1 MSWASTGNLGNVNK
15 LVGRCTLVF
24 AAACLFPTLSGASSK
39 TAIRFEDVAEA
50 LGIRIQN
57 VSGSADKKYIVESTG
72 SGACFFDYDGD
83 GFIDLYVVNGATF
96 EREAGP
102 DGPHDVLYR
111 NRDGVSFEDVTEKAG
126 VEDRGW
132 GGGCA
137 VGDFDNDGDPDLF
150 ITNFGENAF
159 YVNRGDGTF
168 VERTSEAGFSDS
180 RPSSSAAFGDLDG
193 DGFLD
198 LVVGTYLQF
207 ELGITPGIGSGE
219 CFYQG
224 VETFCGPDGVPGDS
238 NQLFWNRGDGT
249 FENRTREAG
258 IYSPE
263 AKTLALILSDLDG
276 DGRLDIYAACDSTI
290 NLLFRNAGD
299 FIFEDESLFSGAGY
313 SGRGFE
319 QSGMGVS
326 AGDPD
331 GDGDLDLFVT
341 NFQNDHNTLYLN
353 LGGGEY
359 EEVTDR
365 VGLSAPSIN
374 YLSWGTHFVDLDNDG
389 DEDLFVA
396 SGHVY
401 PQAESAGEAYLQRNQ
416 VFENQGDGKWVEL
429 EDLGSGLQ
437 VRKSSRGTAVG
448 DFDNDGWLDIFVS
461 EIDDTPSL
469 LHHEGSG
476 GTRALKL
483 LLVGG
488 DANRANRDGMGARIE
503 LQAGGRTQHRELRFS
518 DGYLGSNDARL
529 HFGLGD
535 APRADSV
542 RVSWPGGSS
551 ETVGP
556 LAEGFVYVIKQ
567 GQGVVARLP
576 FGG

>member
-1 MSWASTGNLGNVNK
+1 MSWASSGSLGNVNK
-15 LVGRCTLVF
+15 LASRRLVF
-24 AAACLFPTLSGASSK
+24 VAACLVPNLFVASSHSQ
-39 TAIRFEDVAEA
+39 IRFEDVAEA
-50 LGIRIQN
+50 MGIRIQN
-57 VSGSADKKYIVESTG
+57 VSGSANKKYIVESTG
-72 SGACFFDYDGD
+72 SGACFFDYDLD

-96 EREAGP
+96 EQDAGP
-102 DGPHDVLYR
+102 AGPHDVLYR
-111 NRDGVSFEDVTEKAG
+111 NREGVRFEDVTEKAG
-126 VEDRGW
+126 LLDRGW

-137 VGDFDNDGDPDLF
+137 AGDFDNDGDPDLF
-150 ITNFGENAF
+150 VTNFGENAF

-168 VERTSEAGFSDS
+168 TERSDEAGLSDS

-198 LVVGTYLQF
+198 LAVGTYIQF
-207 ELGITPGIGSGE
+207 ELGVTPGIGSGE
-219 CFYQG
+219 CLYRG
-224 VETFCGPDGVPGDS
+224 VEAFCGPDGVPGDS
-238 NQLFWNRGDGT
+238 NQLYRNRGDGT

-258 IYSPE
+258 TYFTD
-263 AKTLALILSDLDG
+263 AKTLGLILSDLDG

-290 NLLFRNAGD
+290 NLFFRNAGD
-299 FIFEDESLFSGAGY
+299 FAFKDESLLSGAGY
-313 SGRGFE
+313 SARGFE

-341 NFQNDHNTLYLN
+341 NFQNDHNSFYLN
-353 LGGGEY
+353 LGGGEF

-365 VGLSAPSIN
+365 VGLSAASMN

-401 PQAESAGEAYLQRNQ
+401 PQAESLGEPYPQRNQ
-416 VFENQGDGKWVEL
+416 VFENRSDGKWVEL
-429 EDLGSGLQ
+429 EDLGPGLE

-448 DFDNDGWLDIFVS
+448 DFDNDGWQDIFVS
-461 EIDDTPSL
+461 EIDDTPTL

-476 GTRALKL
+476 ETRALKL
-483 LLVGG
+483 LLVGV
-488 DANRANRDGMGARIE
+488 DANRDGVGARVE
-503 LQAGGRTQHRELRFS
+503 LQAGGRAQYRELRLS

-529 HFGLGD
+529 HFGLGEAPQAD
-535 APRADSV
+535 AV
-542 RVSWPGGSS
+542 QIVWPGGSA
-551 ETVGP
+551 EKVGP
-556 LAEGFVYVIKQ
+556 LAEGFLYVIKQ

>member
-1 MSWASTGNLGNVNK
+1 MSWVSTGNLGNVNK
-15 LVGRCTLVF
+15 LVGRTLVF
-24 AAACLFPTLSGASSK
+24 AAACLLSIFSAIASS
-39 TAIRFEDVAEA
+39 TAQRIRFEDVAEA
-50 LGIRIQN
+50 MGLRIQN
-57 VSGSADKKYIVESTG
+57 ISGSAEKKYIVDSTG

-96 EREAGP
+96 EQEAGP
-102 DGPHDVLYR
+102 EGPHDVLYR
-111 NRDGVSFEDVTEKAG
+111 NRDGASFEDVTEKAG
-126 VEDRGW
+126 IRDRGW

-137 VGDFDNDGDPDLF
+137 AGDFDNDGDPDLY

-198 LVVGTYLQF
+198 LVVGTYIQF
-207 ELGITPGIGSGE
+207 ELGVTPGIGSGD
-219 CFYQG
+219 CIYRG

-238 NQLFWNRGDGT
+238 NQLFRNRRDGT

-258 IYSPE
+258 IYSTE
-263 AKTLALILSDLDG
+263 AKTLGLILSDLDG

-290 NLLFRNAGD
+290 NLFFRNVGD
-299 FIFEDESLFSGAGY
+299 FTFEDESLLSGAGY

-331 GDGDLDLFVT
+331 GDGDIDLFVT

-365 VGLSAPSIN
+365 VGLSAASID

-401 PQAESAGEAYLQRNQ
+401 PQAESVGEPYAQRNQ
-416 VFENQGDGKWVEL
+416 MFENRGDGKWVEL
-429 EDLGSGLQ
+429 EKLGPGLE
-437 VRKSSRGTAVG
+437 VTKTSRGTAVG
-448 DFDNDGWLDIFVS
+448 DFDNDGWLDIFVN

-476 GTRALKL
+476 ETKALKL
-483 LLVGG
+483 SLVGV
-488 DANRANRDGMGARIE
+488 NANRDGVGARIE

-529 HFGLGD
+529 HFGLGE
-535 APRADSV
+535 ASQAQSV
-542 RVSWPGGSS
+542 QIVWPGGSS
-551 ETVGP
+551 EKVGP
-556 LAEGFVYVIKQ
+556 LPEGFLYVVKQ